1 MIVDDL
7 RTFNSDDWRTSP
19 AYAQAMAH
27 MQAAEW
33 SQALT
38 VLRALQADYPDAQGV
53 QSLIAEAE
61 LRLETDK
68 HIKTRGR
75 RLPAINRRVLF
86 VVVLIGLIVALGWLA
101 SSLYRSVIIPS
112 LAQNQVK
119 QGQNTIA
126 AQAEKAM
133 AAKDY
138 AAAIEFYDQLASQNP
153 THPALADDPAAKA
166 RQEIALDELY
176 RQAQA
181 EIAAGQSADAQL
193 TLIKIQTMRAN
204 YREVSAL
211 LSKIERQ
218 QRLTA
223 LARHAADAKTAGDW
237 EEAISRLEE
246 MRALLPREERAQ
258 VEADL
263 FEAYM
268 AYGAELVKRTQGGSG
283 ELTRAV
289 EIYNKALTLRPGAAE
304 ATTQRNRARQYLAG
318 VNSYT
323 TGNWNGAI
331 AQLEPLYTEQPDYMG
346 GQAAQLLYNAYMR
359 IGDGLLE
366 NGEVNRAWEKYTRAS
381 QIQGIDTSTA
391 RTLAADL
398 SLKLTPTATT
408 TPTPTQKPTLAPTTV
423 PTATPT
429 PGYAPLSRYR
439 GKIVFWSTRNDR
451 PTPTPIP
458 GTPVP
463 NQPRGGEASLWIMDP
478 DGKNAFRIWQQD
490 KAQEEYQKLQEA
502 ERRSPDGQ
510 SFLFVTKPRNEKN
523 TQVYIAYPDGT
534 EFKVT
539 SWNGLQYDPVWS
551 PKGDYIALV
560 SNQTGNDEIFLV
572 LRNGEHPKRLTW
584 NDWEWDKH
592 PSWSPDGG
600 RLVFWSNRITGYAQI
615 WLMNDDGSYQTNL
628 SNNDFE
634 EYDPIWIK

>member
-1 MIVDDL
+1 MDDL
-7 RTFNSDDWRTSP
+7 KRFNSDDWRTSP

-38 VLRALQADYPDAQGV
+38 ALRALQADYPQAQGV
-53 QSLIAEAE
+53 QSLIAEVE
-61 LRLETDK
+61 LRLATDK

-101 SSLYRSVIIPS
+101 SSLYRSVILPS

-119 QGQNTIA
+119 QGQDALA

-138 AAAIEFYDQLASQNP
+138 AAAIEFYDQLTSQNP

-193 TLIKIQTMRAN
+193 TLIKLQTMRAN
-204 YREVSAL
+204 YRDVSAL
-211 LSKIERQ
+211 LRVIERQ
-218 QRLTA
+218 QQLTA
-223 LARHAADAKTAGDW
+223 LARRTADAKAAGDW
-237 EEAISRLEE
+237 EEVISRLEE
-246 MRALLPREERAQ
+246 MRAVLPREERAQ

-289 EIYNKALTLRPGAAE
+289 EMYNKALTLRPGAAE
-304 ATTQRNRARQYLAG
+304 ATTQRNRARQYLTG

-323 TGNWNGAI
+323 TGNWNAAI
-331 AQLEPLYTEQPDYMG
+331 AQLEPLYTEQPDYLG
-346 GQAAQLLYNAYMR
+346 GQAAQLLYNAYVHT
-359 IGDGLLE
+359 GDVLLE
-366 NGEVNRAWEKYTRAS
+366 AGEVNRAWERYAHAG

-391 RTLAADL
+391 RALAADL

-408 TPTPTQKPTLAPTTV
+408 TPTPTQKPTLAPTGV

-439 GKIVFWSTRNDR
+439 GKIVYWSTRNDR

-458 GTPVP
+458 GTPIP
-463 NQPRGGEASLWIMDP
+463 DQHRGGAASLWIMDP

-510 SFLFVTKPRNEKN
+510 SFLFVTTPRNEKH
-523 TQVYIAYPDGT
+523 TQIYIAYPDGT

-539 SWNGLQYDPVWS
+539 EWNGLQYDPVWS

-560 SNQTGNDEIFLV
+560 SNETGNDEIFLV
-572 LRNGEHPKRLTW
+572 LRNGEHPKRLTK

-600 RLVFWSNRITGYAQI
+600 RLVFWSNRVTGWSQI